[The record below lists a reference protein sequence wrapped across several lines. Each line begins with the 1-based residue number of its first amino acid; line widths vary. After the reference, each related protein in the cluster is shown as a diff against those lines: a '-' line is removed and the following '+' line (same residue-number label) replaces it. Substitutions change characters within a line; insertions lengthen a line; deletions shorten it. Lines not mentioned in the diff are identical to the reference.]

1 MRKREG
7 RQQSSGGCVRV
18 GSCVL
23 LVAMVI
29 LVLTAPVARAQLAV
43 TDAAVTFRNAA
54 TAVAKEYVLQVQ
66 DEQHRKLQRMAQ
78 RLSLF
83 TDLRKYRLEEP
94 PRWRTPGGDFVFATP
109 YIDALTVGDAAGS
122 AYRSLTHPLVT
133 SIDRL
138 AQLPP
143 AARRAIEAR
152 LATVDLTDAA
162 VVAATHDTGQL
173 RLNGRRREL
182 QAITALEGDVIDPS
196 TEQSATAV
204 LDKISGASLIGA
216 RQRQARIQ
224 LLSGLLEQLLVDSKR
239 ARDTEAAVL
248 GMQLTTWRD
257 GRAANGAFMAG
268 TGDALRTWR
277 QP

>member
-1 MRKREG
+1 
-7 RQQSSGGCVRV
+7 
-18 GSCVL
+18 
-23 LVAMVI
+23 
-29 LVLTAPVARAQLAV
+29 
-43 TDAAVTFRNAA
+43 
-54 TAVAKEYVLQVQ
+54 
-66 DEQHRKLQRMAQ
+66 
-78 RLSLF
+78 
-83 TDLRKYRLEEP
+83 
-94 PRWRTPGGDFVFATP
+94 
-109 YIDALTVGDAAGS
+109 
-122 AYRSLTHPLVT
+122 
-133 SIDRL
+133 
-138 AQLPP
+138 
-143 AARRAIEAR
+143 
-152 LATVDLTDAA
+152 VDLTDAA
-162 VVAATHDTGQL
+162 VMAATHDTGQL